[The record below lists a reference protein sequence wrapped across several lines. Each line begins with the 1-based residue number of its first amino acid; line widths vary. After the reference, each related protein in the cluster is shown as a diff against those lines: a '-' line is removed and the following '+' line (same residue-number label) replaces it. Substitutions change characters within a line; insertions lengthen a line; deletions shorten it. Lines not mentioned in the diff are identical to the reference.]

1 VERVLR
7 RFQEGRADGESFAAW
22 VQRAEEGDLK

>member
-7 RFQEGRADGESFAAW
+7 RFDEARQPGESFAAW
-22 VQRAEEGDLK
+22 TVRATEQELS